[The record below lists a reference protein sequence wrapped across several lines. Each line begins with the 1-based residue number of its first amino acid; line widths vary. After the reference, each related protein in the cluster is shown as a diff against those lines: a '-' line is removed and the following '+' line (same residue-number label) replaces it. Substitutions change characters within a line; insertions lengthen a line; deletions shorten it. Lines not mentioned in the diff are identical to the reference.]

1 METETR
7 ILVVEDDV
15 VLAQTLELILAN
27 DGYVPVVARDGRA
40 ALELLLA
47 GERPALIVSDIR
59 MPVMDGYELLQEV
72 RARPALEGIPFI
84 FLTAKAAI
92 TDLRT
97 GLALGADDYIPKPF
111 EPDDILRS
119 VRLRLH
125 RVEKLRQARDRQT
138 RQLMRYLP
146 QAMRAPLDELATHAA
161 ALARHA
167 RAAGL
172 PGADATAQSADI
184 VLRHT
189 RQLEVLLDRIA
200 LWQELDA
207 KVAQLPA
214 IEPALYLNSGW
225 RAPLQEQL
233 LGIAAAHGRE
243 SDLGFALE
251 LSALRL
257 PANLLGRVMGG
268 LVDNAARF
276 SPPGT
281 AIEVVGAIEASHYRL
296 TVRDRGPGIAA
307 TVAQTTGSRH
317 PFDTGASDAEA
328 IGFGLPIC
336 RLFARYADA
345 EFFIRPRTDGPGS
358 EAGFT
363 LHTTPA

>member
-7 ILVVEDDV
+7 IMVVEDDV
-15 VLAQTLELILAN
+15 VLAQTLELILAS
-27 DGYVPVVARDGRA
+27 DGYAPVVARDGRA
-40 ALELLLA
+40 ALDLLVA

-92 TDLRT
+92 ADLRT

-146 QAMRAPLDELATHAA
+146 QAMRAPLDELAEHAA
-161 ALARHA
+161 TL
-167 RAAGL
+167 AAGL
-172 PGADATAQSADI
+172 AGTDAAARSADI
-184 VLRHT
+184 VLRRT

-207 KVAQLPA
+207 KVSQLPA

-225 RAPLQEQL
+225 RGPLQEQL

-243 SDLGFALE
+243 RDLTFALE

-281 AIEVVGAIEASHYRL
+281 AIEVVGAIVGSHYRL
-296 TVRDRGPGIAA
+296 AVSDRGPGFAA
-307 TVAQTTGSRH
+307 TGAPPTGSRH
-317 PFDTGASDAEA
+317 PFDTNGGEVEGV
-328 IGFGLPIC
+328 GFGLPTC
-336 RLFARYADA
+336 RLFARYAGA
-345 EFFIRPRTDGPGS
+345 EFFIGPRPDGAGC

-363 LHTTPA
+363 LHTTPS